1 MRWPM
6 REHRGGHDPDT
17 VPMAR
22 AYEDGD
28 HRHGGPVPYGPEE
41 GPRRAES
48 QDSYPTWLALGLAS
62 PFLLGAALYPLVW
75 LPVSAVGVPLAGA
88 ISAVLAAV
96 LGILGFRGASR
107 HGSPDGSP
115 EGAGAAPSGS
125 EFWDFGP
132 LVSPQVALTSAV
144 AVLVAWFVLSGV
156 VGKRRWWHAEGPA
169 RRGFRTGLRVALLA
183 GFLLAVW
190 WANRTL
196 LAGA

>member
-1 MRWPM
+1 MRWRVGG

-28 HRHGGPVPYGPEE
+28 HRHRGPMPYGPEE
-41 GPRRAES
+41 GPRSAES
-48 QDSYPTWLALGLAS
+48 QDSYLTWLALGLVS
-62 PFLLGAALYPLVW
+62 PFLLAAALYPLVW

-88 ISAVLAAV
+88 IWAVLAAV
-96 LGILGFRGASR
+96 LGIFGFRGASR
-107 HGSPDGSP
+107 YGSPDG
-115 EGAGAAPSGS
+115 AGSAASGS

-132 LVSPQVALTSAV
+132 LVSPQVALTFAV
-144 AVLVAWFVLSGV
+144 AVLAAWFVLSGV

-169 RRGFRTGLRVALLA
+169 KRGFRTGLRVALLA
-183 GFLLAVW
+183 GFLIAVW

-196 LAGA
+196 AGA